1 MIEVYQEYIDR
12 FLCCDMMTHYVFRTN
27 WSSDAFHIY
36 CVLYAGSCAQRTQR
50 IEKSEN
56 FELIQ
61 LDLMRYWIK
70 MFVLRVFYKKR
81 VKVWQSSALPA
92 PFHSLTKKAYISIYI
107 L

>member
-12 FLCCDMMTHYVFRTN
+12 FLCCDMMTHYIFHTN

-56 FELIQ
+56 F
-61 LDLMRYWIK
+61 
-70 MFVLRVFYKKR
+70 
-81 VKVWQSSALPA
+81 
-92 PFHSLTKKAYISIYI
+92 
-107 L
+107 